1 MRILPFSC
9 LLLLAAALVPASAS
23 AAMAVD
29 RSIFHFEPG
38 AAPRADVQVI
48 NPDDEPMYVQVEVLD
63 VVFPGTLDEQHLPVD
78 DPRAVDFLVTP
89 NRFVV
94 PPGSRKV
101 VRLVNLGGHGD
112 KERVL
117 RVNLKPVPA
126 PMEATSSGVRVL
138 VAHQLLV
145 VVMPNQPQPEIVAER
160 DGQRLHLE
168 NRGNMN
174 VLLRGGR
181 SCASAEDL
189 DSGHGDACTAI
200 EARRLYPG
208 NTWSLDL
215 AYSGPVEFVMMRAD
229 ESSRQRF

>member
-1 MRILPFSC
+1 MCILQLAR
-9 LLLLAAALVPASAS
+9 LLLTAALLVPLSAAAT
-23 AAMAVD
+23 MAVD

-48 NPDDEPMYVQVEVLD
+48 NPDDEPMYVQVEVLE
-63 VVFPGTLDEQHLPVD
+63 VVYPGTLDEQHLPVD
-78 DPRAVDFLVTP
+78 NPRSVDFLVTP

-94 PPGSRKV
+94 PPRSSKV

-112 KERVL
+112 EERVL

-126 PMEATSSGVRVL
+126 PMQASSSGVRVL

-145 VVMPNQPQPEIVAER
+145 VVMPERPQPEIVAQR
-160 DGQRLHLE
+160 DGHRLLLE
-168 NRGNMN
+168 NRGNSN

-181 SCASAEDL
+181 ACATAQDL
-189 DSGHGDACTAI
+189 DADNGETCTAI
-200 EARRLYPG
+200 DARRLYAG
-208 NTWSLDL
+208 NSWDLDL
-215 AYSGPVEFVMMRAD
+215 AHVGPVEFVVVRAD